1 MKITRVQYTVQADFG
16 EENRRNIAAVMHE
29 LRSLDNTDLKYA
41 TYLLDDGKTFMHLVH
56 HNSSR
61 AEHLPTSLESFQHFQ
76 TQLKEHLE
84 IPPKVETLEFV
95 DASFQLF

>member
-41 TYLLDDGKTFMHLVH
+41 TYLLDDGKTLMGASAPLSIFW
-56 HNSSR
+56 
-61 AEHLPTSLESFQHFQ
+61 PTVRPLGA
-76 TQLKEHLE
+76 
-84 IPPKVETLEFV
+84 IM
-95 DASFQLF
+95 